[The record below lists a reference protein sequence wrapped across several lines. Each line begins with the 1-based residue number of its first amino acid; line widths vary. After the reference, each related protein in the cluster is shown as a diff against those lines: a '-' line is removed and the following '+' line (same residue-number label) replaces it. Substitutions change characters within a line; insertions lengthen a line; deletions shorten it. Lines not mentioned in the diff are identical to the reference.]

1 MQQHGSASAAHRI
14 CQSPPLLIM
23 RPGALQ
29 KGFDWQRFRPAR
41 APALQRSWP
50 ETAGTGHDLE
60 KAYKLWWPNPG
71 VRHDR

>member
-1 MQQHGSASAAHRI
+1 
-14 CQSPPLLIM
+14 M